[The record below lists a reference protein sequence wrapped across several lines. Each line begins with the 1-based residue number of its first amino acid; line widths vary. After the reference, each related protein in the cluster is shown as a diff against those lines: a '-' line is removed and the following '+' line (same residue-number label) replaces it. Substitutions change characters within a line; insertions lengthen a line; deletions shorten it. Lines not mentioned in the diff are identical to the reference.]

1 MSRDE
6 RVRIGRSFCWTHRAR
21 NHGLRERLTRG
32 MQTTQELDRRP
43 SPAARPHPLKFQGG
57 LLWMASWETNG
68 IYGIDPQSWE
78 VRHEFESPGQP
89 FGISGYGEGLLVVI
103 SHGDDDDRYLY
114 KLSPERGFDLNS
126 KTPCPDLTG
135 SHLATQGATVYL
147 GQMHYRRI
155 LVLKPDMTIERTI
168 ALPTRCGGLGFGPGG
183 GFYIISADEEFE
195 HLEFGTLDI
204 TKEAPPLQSI
214 RPLPEEARSLA
225 FDGARWWTCLR
236 ELNEIASFNA

>member
-43 SPAARPHPLKFQGG
+43 SPAARPHPLTFQGG

-135 SHLATQGATVYL
+135 SHLAAQGATVYL

-183 GFYIISADEEFE
+183 GFYIISADEEFRAPGVRYARHYEGGAAIAE
-195 HLEFGTLDI
+195 H
-204 TKEAPPLQSI
+204 SSV
-214 RPLPEEARSLA
+214 ARGGALA
-225 FDGARWWTCLR
+225 GL
-236 ELNEIASFNA
+236 